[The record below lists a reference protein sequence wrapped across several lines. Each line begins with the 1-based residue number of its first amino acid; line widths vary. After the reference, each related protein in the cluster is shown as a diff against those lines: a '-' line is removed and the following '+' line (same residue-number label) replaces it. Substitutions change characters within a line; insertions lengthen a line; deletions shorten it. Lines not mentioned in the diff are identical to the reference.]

1 MTIQQIGSFVPYD
14 SNMFLLIG
22 DRTMLID
29 TGSGAF
35 SGPIIEY
42 LSELLNGK
50 KLDAIVLTHRHYDHV
65 GGLKD
70 MVPAF
75 QSTVFAGIND
85 AEAIRKGGDDKIS
98 GVSLSPCPN
107 EVYEL
112 SEGNVIDLGGHML
125 EVIETPGHTTG
136 GICLYDQ
143 VTGSLFSGDTV
154 FAEGVGRTDFEG
166 GDINQLRT
174 SLHKLKK
181 LDIKNLYS
189 GHGPI
194 VEGSGKDSIIKGLRY
209 TGE

>member
-1 MTIQQIGSFVPYD
+1 
-14 SNMFLLIG
+14 
-22 DRTMLID
+22 MLID

-35 SGPIIEY
+35 SGPIIEHI
-42 LSELLNGK
+42 SNILNGK

-75 QSTVFAGIND
+75 QSTVFAGVND
-85 AEAIRKGGDDKIS
+85 AEAIRKGGNDKIS
-98 GVSLSPCPN
+98 GINLLPCTSD
-107 EVYEL
+107 VHEL
-112 SEGNVIDLGGHML
+112 SEGNVIDIGGHIL

-143 VTGSLFSGDTV
+143 VTRSLFSGDTV
-154 FAEGVGRTDFEG
+154 FADGIGRTDFEG
-166 GDINQLRT
+166 GDINQLRA

-181 LDIKNLYS
+181 LDIKNLYP
-189 GHGPI
+189 GHGPN
-194 VEGSGKDSIIKGLRY
+194 VEGSGKESIIKGLRY

>member
-22 DRTMLID
+22 ERTMLID

-35 SGPIIEY
+35 SGPIIEHI
-42 LSELLNGK
+42 SNILNGK
-50 KLDAIVLTHRHYDHV
+50 KLDSIVLTHRHYDHI

-75 QSTVFAGIND
+75 QPTVFAGVND
-85 AEAIRKGGDDKIS
+85 AEAIRKGGNDKIS
-98 GVSLSPCPN
+98 GVDLLPCPS

-112 SEGNVIDLGGHML
+112 SEGNTIDLGGHML
-125 EVIETPGHTTG
+125 EIIETPGHTTG
-136 GICLYDQ
+136 GICLYDR
-143 VTGSLFSGDTV
+143 TTRSLFSGDTV
-154 FAEGVGRTDFEG
+154 FAEGIGRTDFEG
-166 GDINQLRT
+166 GDINQLRS

-181 LDIKNLYS
+181 LDIGDLYP
-189 GHGPI
+189 GHGT
-194 VEGSGKDSIIKGLRY
+194 VVVGSGKESIIKGLRY